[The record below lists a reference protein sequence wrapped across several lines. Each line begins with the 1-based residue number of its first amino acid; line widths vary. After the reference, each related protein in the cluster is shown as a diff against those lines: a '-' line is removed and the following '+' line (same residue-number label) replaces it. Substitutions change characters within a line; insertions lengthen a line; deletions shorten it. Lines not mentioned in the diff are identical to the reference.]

1 NGFLYKHTQLIIN
14 NKDVCTVSYIE
25 TVRIRGLRYPL
36 TVVRSGPHSGSP
48 MKEKTGLTLIAVSS
62 LFEKAEGAG
71 MEIISFLSTR

>member
-1 NGFLYKHTQLIIN
+1 MAVFFSFLLRMIIFAVYFYPLLHRNGTN
-14 NKDVCTVSYIE
+14 T
-25 TVRIRGLRYPL
+25 GLRYPL